1 VKPTRVAVVHALWR
15 DADLEYLLHAGQVG
29 VLLAFASSSSR
40 RFVVECARR
49 WGKSWFACVLAVM
62 YALQR
67 PGAQIRYAAPT
78 QRMVRK
84 IITPLMRDIL
94 EDCPEEMRATWNSQE
109 GVWRFPNGSEIHV
122 AGCDNGGADALRGTS
137 TDLAIVDEAGF
148 VDDLEYLVQSVL
160 LPQLLTVDGRMLLIS
175 TPSVSPDHAWT
186 HYCEEAEKADSY
198 YHATIYDAPHISA
211 EQREEF
217 FREAGGEHTVA
228 ARRELLAERVVDET
242 RAVVPEFA
250 PLEKELVREWPRP
263 EYFNTFVSGDIG
275 FVDLAVFALGYVDF
289 HAAKLV
295 VEDEVS
301 MQRSKSTD
309 INVAVARKERALWG
323 TQRPK
328 LRVIDAAAITVA
340 DMDERVNV
348 ETGERATK
356 DDRGT
361 DVHAMDWQLA
371 QKDEADAAL
380 NALRLAIGERRV
392 IINPRCKTIVAHLR
406 GGIWNKSRT
415 SYERVER
422 GGVRHH
428 FDGIDAVKYLVR
440 HADMRANPFPMQWQ
454 RPGVSLDTHMLIPAS
469 RPQERAL
476 SSLFRRPTR

>member
-1 VKPTRVAVVHALWR
+1 MKPSRRAVVHAFWR
-15 DADLEYLLHAGQVG
+15 DADLEYLLHAGQVA
-29 VLLAFASSSSR
+29 VLVAFAACASR

-49 WGKSWFACVLAVM
+49 WGKSWFACVLAITF
-62 YALQR
+62 ALQR

-84 IITPLMRDIL
+84 IITPLMREIL
-94 EDCPEEMRATWNSQE
+94 EDCPEDMRPTWNSQE

-160 LPQLLTVDGRMLLIS
+160 LPQLLTVDGRMVLIS

-186 HYCEEAEKADSY
+186 SYCEEAEGTDAY
-198 YHATIYDAPHISA
+198 YHATIYDAPHITA

-217 FREAGGEHTVA
+217 FREAGGESSVA

-250 PLEKELVREWPRP
+250 AAEKTIVREHQRP
-263 EYFNTFVSGDIG
+263 EHFYAWVAGDIG
-275 FVDLAVFALGYVDF
+275 FVDLAVFLFAYVDF
-289 HAAKLV
+289 RAGLLV
-295 VEDEVS
+295 VEDELA
-301 MQRSKSTD
+301 MQRAKSTD

-323 TQRPK
+323 ERRPR

-340 DMDERVNV
+340 DMDERVDV
-348 ETGERATK
+348 ESGERARK
-356 DDRGT
+356 GDDGPH
-361 DVHAMDWQLA
+361 VHDMRWQLA
-371 QKDEADAAL
+371 QKDDADAAL
-380 NALRLAIGERRV
+380 NALRVFLPRLV
-392 IINPRCKTIVAHLR
+392 IHPRCTTLRAHLR
-406 GGIWNKSRT
+406 GAIWNKQRT

-428 FDGIDAVKYLVR
+428 FDGVDAAKYLVR
-440 HADMRANPFPMQWQ
+440 HADMRANPWPPEWRQH
-454 RPGVSLDTHMLIPAS
+454 SLDTHLVIPAS
-469 RPQERAL
+469 PRQQRAL
-476 SSLFRRPTR
+476 STLFRRP

>member
-1 VKPTRVAVVHALWR
+1 VKPTRRDVVHAFWR
-15 DADLEYLLHAGQVG
+15 DSDIEYLLHAGQVA
-29 VLLAFASSSSR
+29 VLVAFAACTSR

-49 WGKSWFACVLAVM
+49 WGKSWFACVLAITF
-62 YALQR
+62 ALQR

-84 IITPLMRDIL
+84 IITPLMREIL
-94 EDCPEEMRATWNSQE
+94 EDCPEDIRPTWNVQE

-122 AGCDNGGADALRGTS
+122 AGCDAGGADALRGTS

-160 LPQLLTVDGRMLLIS
+160 LPQLLTVDGRMVLIS

-186 HYCEEAEKADSY
+186 TYCEEAEKTDAY
-198 YHATIYDAPHISA
+198 YHATIYDAPHITA

-217 FREAGGEHTVA
+217 FREAGGEKSIA
-228 ARRELLAERVVDET
+228 ARRELLAERVIDET

-250 PLEKELVREWPRP
+250 AAEPSIVREHPRP
-263 EYFNTFVSGDIG
+263 PYFNAFVAGDIG
-275 FVDLAVFALGYVDF
+275 FVDLAVFAFAYVDF
-289 HAAKLV
+289 KAGLLV

-301 MQRSKSTD
+301 MQRAKSTD
-309 INVAVARKERALWG
+309 INVVVAKKERALWG
-323 TQRPK
+323 AQRPRI
-328 LRVIDAAAITVA
+328 RVIDAAAITVA
-340 DMDERVNV
+340 DMDERVDV
-348 ETGERATK
+348 VKGERAAR
-356 DDRGT
+356 DADGPHIHDMR
-361 DVHAMDWQLA
+361 WQLA

-380 NALRLAIGERRV
+380 NALRVFLPKLV
-392 IINPRCKTIVAHLR
+392 IHPRCTTIRAHLR

-422 GGVRHH
+422 AGVRHH

-440 HADMRANPFPMQWQ
+440 HADMHANPYPMDWQ
-454 RPGVSLDTHMLIPAS
+454 RPGVSPDTHFVIPAT
-469 RPQERAL
+469 PPTNRAL
-476 SSLFRRPTR
+476 ASLFRRQ